1 MDSNKKHNVANI
13 KGKDTSIELFLRHA
27 LYQEGYRYLCNVKTL
42 PGSPDI
48 VLRKYKIAIFCDG
61 DFFHGYDLTKI
72 ESNLKK
78 NKEFWSNKIETNRR
92 RDNRVNEELVSL
104 GYIVLRYWEHEIRGE
119 LDKVLNDIH
128 LAVIQKEKHT

>member
-1 MDSNKKHNVANI
+1 MHPVIGDFISRTYYNGIISSDLVDANKKLHGLKLPWA
-13 KGKDTSIELFLRHA
+13 KD
-27 LYQEGYRYLCNVKTL
+27 
-42 PGSPDI
+42 
-48 VLRKYKIAIFCDG
+48 KIAIFCDG

-119 LDKVLNDIH
+119 LEKVLNDIH
-128 LAVIQKEKHT
+128 LAVIQKEKQS